1 MAVLFVNNGL
11 LDIRALTTFGVSVK
25 ANESAIGYFGTGF
38 KYALATCLREGL
50 EVRVH
55 AGNSIYKFKTVPES
69 IRGETFDVI
78 HMSVNNRKSKSIGI
92 TTQAGR
98 NWNLFHAYREFY
110 SNCIDERGFIEQRD
124 NVPSMYPICI
134 FVKGQLFEEVHKA
147 RNTIILDKQNK
158 KLLFAN
164 SYVEIFEGNSST
176 IFYRGIAAKTINN
189 PSLFTYNILAKMD
202 LTEDRTFACEWTT
215 KYLICN
221 AVIQSDKEDII
232 MPAII
237 QARSYEN
244 QLEFDYLSI
253 KPSDVFKGV
262 VRQIRATATAQISN
276 HALNLFYKNTD
287 EINDVFNIVQLTEE
301 QQRHFEKAK
310 QLLMKAELIPNINKY
325 EIIFVEKLASQS
337 GEAFKGKIIINVD
350 VCSANMYE
358 LLSTIL
364 EEYLH
369 IEENVQDCT
378 RKFQNVLFEIIAR
391 LVSRTTI

>member
-1 MAVLFVNNGL
+1 MAILFVNDGM

-25 ANESAIGYFGTGF
+25 ANDSAIGYFGTGF
-38 KYALATCLREGL
+38 KYALATCLRHAQ

-69 IRGETFDVI
+69 IRSETFDVI

-110 SNCIDERGFIEQRD
+110 SNCIDEGGFIEQRD
-124 NVPSMYPICI
+124 NVPTMYPICI

-147 RNTIILDKQNK
+147 RNTIILDKKNK

-176 IFYRGIAAKTINN
+176 IFYRGIAAKTTNN
-189 PSLFTYNILAKMD
+189 PSLFTYNITSRMD
-202 LTEDRTFACEWTT
+202 LTEDRTLACEWTT
-215 KYLICN
+215 RNLIAN
-221 AVIQSDKEDII
+221 AVMQSEQEDII

-237 QARSYEN
+237 QARSYES
-244 QLEFDYLSI
+244 QLDFNYISM
-253 KPSDVFKGV
+253 KPSKVFQNA
-262 VRQIRATATAQISN
+262 VRQIRATATAKVSDN
-276 HALNLFYKNTD
+276 ALNLFYKNTD
-287 EINDVFNIVQLTEE
+287 DIADVFKIVDLTPE
-301 QQRHFEKAK
+301 QETYFDTAK
-310 QLLMKAELIPNINKY
+310 QLLMKAEIIPNINKY

-337 GEAFKGKIIINVD
+337 GEAFQGKIIINAE
-350 VCSANMYE
+350 VCSANIHE
-358 LLSTIL
+358 LISTIL

-369 IEENVQDCT
+369 LEDHVEDCT
-378 RKFQNVLFEIIAR
+378 RNFQNRLFEIISQFVTR
-391 LVSRTTI
+391 